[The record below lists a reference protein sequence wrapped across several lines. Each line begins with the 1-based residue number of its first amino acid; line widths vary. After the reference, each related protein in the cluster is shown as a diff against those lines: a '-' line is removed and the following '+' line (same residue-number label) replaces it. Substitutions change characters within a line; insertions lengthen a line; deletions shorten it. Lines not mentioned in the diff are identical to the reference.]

1 VFSLKTVILAGGKGT
16 RLRPLTYTRPKPLLP
31 LAGEPAI
38 AHLVKKLA
46 QEGFHEIIITTNY
59 FAERLR
65 ATLGDG
71 SQYGAQI
78 DHVEEATPLGTAGS
92 VKNSE
97 ALIDDTFLVVQ
108 GDNQFDFKLDAFIEF
123 HRKLGVSATLG
134 LFEVPNPSEYGIAEV
149 SDGHVV
155 RFLEKP
161 KPEECF
167 SNLINTGLYLL
178 EPEVL
183 KLVPEGK
190 PFDFSENLFPLMLQ
204 RGMSLGGF
212 LARGFWVD
220 IGDPESYLKANIH
233 ALDELAKRH
242 TPELNRV
249 VCGPHT
255 STSEGAVLRG
265 PVCLAKDAKLQKGS
279 EVGPYAC
286 VSSGVEVS
294 EGARIARSIVYENT
308 HIGMDSTLDS
318 CVVAENCR
326 IGRSVR
332 IEAGTLVGAWTE
344 VGDSARIA
352 SASNVGPWT
361 RVGSG
366 ALLQGTV
373 ADLEKHLEKISE
385 LQEVTQMDSGLTG
398 DEARVCAVLLE
409 QGETDVTS
417 IARLATMQEVRVQS
431 ALAMLQEKG
440 IILCS
445 GHETLRFALVK

>member
-1 VFSLKTVILAGGKGT
+1 MFTLKAVILAGGKGT
-16 RLRPLTYTRPKPLLP
+16 RLRPLTYTKPKPLLP

-38 AHLVKKLA
+38 AHLIKKLA
-46 QEGFHEIIITTNY
+46 QDGFDEIIITTNY
-59 FAERLR
+59 YAERLR

-71 SQYGAQI
+71 AQYGARI
-78 DHVEEATPLGTAGS
+78 DHVKEAAPLGTAGS

-108 GDNQFDFKLDAFIEF
+108 GDNQFDFKLDPLVEF
-123 HRKLGVSATLG
+123 HRKLGASVTLG
-134 LFEVPNPSEYGIAEV
+134 LVEVPNPSEYGIAEI

-183 KLVPEGK
+183 KIVPEGK
-190 PFDFSENLFPLMLQ
+190 PFDFSRNLFPLMLQ
-204 RGMSLGGF
+204 RGMSVGGF
-212 LARGFWVD
+212 HARGFWVD
-220 IGDPESYLKANIH
+220 IGDPESYLKANVN
-233 ALDELAKRH
+233 ALDELAKGHAR
-242 TPELNRV
+242 ESNRI
-249 VCGPHT
+249 VCGSNT
-255 STSEGAVLRG
+255 STSEGVVLRG

-308 HIGMDSTLDS
+308 HVGIDSTLDS

-326 IGRSVR
+326 IGRNVR

-344 VGDSARIA
+344 VGDSVRIV
-352 SASNVGPWT
+352 SGSNVGPWT
-361 RVGSG
+361 NVGSG

-385 LQEVTQMDSGLTG
+385 LQEATQMDAGLTG

-409 QGETDVTS
+409 QGETDAAS
-417 IARLATMQEVRVQS
+417 IARLAMMQKVRVQS
-431 ALAMLQEKG
+431 ALAVLQEKG
-440 IILCS
+440 IVLCS
-445 GHETLRFALVK
+445 GQETSMFALVK